1 MLNDLACRQAKPRDK
16 AYKLADEKGL
26 HLLVLPTGSK
36 SWRQKYRFDGKE
48 KQLTHGP
55 YPEVSLAQA
64 RALRDSARAVLRE
77 GRDPGVLK
85 RIGRAHM
92 ALAQGTSL
100 RAVTEEWHAMRKPN
114 WAPRYA
120 DQILDRFEN
129 HLFPLIGSMPIADI
143 TAPQVLQA
151 IRAIEA
157 TGAREMAHRV
167 RQHLSDVFVHAI
179 ATGRATHD
187 PAATIQRAL
196 APVSRQLRPAATRI
210 EHARQILRKVEL
222 QPAYRLTKLA
232 SRLLA
237 LTAARPGVIRLA
249 ERHEFEDLDSPAPV
263 WRISAEKMKLTR
275 ERKRDAAFEFAIPLS
290 TQAVDVVRAVLALSG
305 PTSPWLFPAATKR
318 SVPISDSTLSGLY
331 LASGFRGVHVPHGW
345 RATFSTVMNERA
357 AIEDRPGDRA
367 IIDLMLAHVQEGVEA
382 AYNRALYMPRRREIA
397 QAWADLLM
405 KDMAPAR
412 DLLG

>member
-1 MLNDLACRQAKPRDK
+1 MLSDRACRQAQPREK

-26 HLLVLPTGSK
+26 HLLVQPTGSK

-55 YPEVSLAQA
+55 YPEVSLAAA

-92 ALAQGTSL
+92 AVASATSL
-100 RAVTEEWHAMRKPN
+100 RAVAEEWHAMKKPN
-114 WAPRYA
+114 WATRYA

-129 HLFPLIGSMPIADI
+129 HVFPLIGSMPIGDI

-151 IRAIEA
+151 IRAVEA

-167 RQHLSDVFVHAI
+167 RQHLSDVFVYAI
-179 ATGRATHD
+179 ATGRASCD

-196 APVSRQLRPAATRI
+196 APVSRQLRPAATKI
-210 EHARQILRKVEL
+210 EQARQILRKVEL
-222 QPAYRLTKLA
+222 APAYRLTKLA

-249 ERHEFEDLDSPAPV
+249 APEEFEDLDGPAPL
-263 WRISAEKMKLTR
+263 WRIPADKMKLTR
-275 ERKRDAAFEFAIPLS
+275 ERKRDATFEFVIPLS
-290 TQAVDVVRAVLALSG
+290 AQAVEVVLAALTLSS
-305 PTSPWLFPAATKR
+305 PTSTWLFPSVTKR
-318 SVPISDSTLSGLY
+318 KVPISDSTLSGLY
-331 LASGFRGVHVPHGW
+331 LSSGWRGVHVPHGW

-367 IIDLMLAHVQEGVEA
+367 VIDLMLAHVQEGVEA
-382 AYNRALYMPRRREIA
+382 AYNRALYMPRRRELA